1 MEGLTSF
8 RCGDWMEGLHA
19 RIRDFVKDRYVESA
33 RARGASEFTLRAG
46 DVHEAMGLKARMPA
60 VCAVLG
66 SGLFIQG
73 SRLLLIRRF
82 GPKQGANA
90 LFTYRFE

>member
-1 MEGLTSF
+1 
-8 RCGDWMEGLHA
+8 MEGLHA
-19 RIRDFVKDRYVESA
+19 QIRDFAKDRYVETA

-66 SGLFIQG
+66 SELFVQVN
-73 SRLLLIRRF
+73 SLLIIRRL
-82 GPKQGANA
+82 GPKQGSNVF
-90 LFTYRFE
+90 FTYRFQ